1 MSKETQ
7 QWLIDNIR
15 VGYTGPD
22 GPAWWARDNY
32 MTDGSHFDGPV
43 PVEVVERLLSVEFAE
58 AEMFAQYT
66 VKVPQLDREGH
77 PVMTESEP
85 FQDED
90 GEWGMTIPAPVMV
103 EEARTIKDPSRKVI
117 VTPDNGAVLGVFK
130 QGYQV
135 HGYRQWTAD
144 QIASILDTS
153 RGELGTKSVGLLRN
167 RGVAFMQA
175 QLAGSGLEV
184 GGFEFTPYLLAAT
197 SVDGTLSST
206 YATGVTAAVCD
217 NTLAAA
223 LKAATTRFK
232 VKHSRKSAGRLG
244 EVRDALGLVYQ
255 AGDDFAA
262 SAAALQSVDVTEAD
276 FAAWL
281 ALTAP
286 VPAPDPK
293 SSTGGARYSNAVKL
307 RETYEAMWNHDAKVK
322 PWAGTAFGVI
332 QLSNTYNTWKRN
344 VSGADGGRMERTY
357 LNMVTGV
364 TAKEDAQALDALA
377 SVMGDRLTAALA

>member
-7 QWLIDNIR
+7 QWLVDNIR

-43 PVEVVERLLSVEFAE
+43 PVEEVERLLSVEFVEGTVFSTFTDASGNKQSVQDKTRKTIV
-58 AEMFAQYT
+58 ALNDRFA
-66 VKVPQLDREGH
+66 DDAG
-77 PVMTESEP
+77 S
-85 FQDED
+85 
-90 GEWGMTIPAPVMV
+90 I
-103 EEARTIKDPSRKVI
+103 
-117 VTPDNGAVLGVFK
+117 LGTFK
-130 QGYQV
+130 LGYQV
-135 HGYRQWTAD
+135 HDYKQWTAD
-144 QIASILDTS
+144 QIAAILDTS
-153 RGELGTKSVGLLRN
+153 RGELGTKSVGLLKN

-175 QLAGSGLEV
+175 QLTGSGLEV
-184 GGFEFTPYLLAAT
+184 GGFEFTPYILAAT
-197 SVDGTLSST
+197 SVDGSLSST

-223 LKAATTRFK
+223 LSSAVTKFK
-232 VKHSRKSAGRLG
+232 VKHSRNSAGKLAD
-244 EVRDALGLVYQ
+244 VRDKLGLVYQ
-255 AGDDFAA
+255 AADDFIA
-262 SAAALQSVDVTEAD
+262 SATALQSVDVTAKD
-276 FAAWL
+276 FSAWL
-281 ALTAP
+281 DEMNGP
-286 VPAPDPK
+286 VPPADPK
-293 SSTGGARYSNAVKL
+293 SSTGGAKYTNAVKL

-364 TAKEDAQALDALA
+364 TAKEDASALDALA
-377 SVMGDRLTAALA
+377 TVMGDRLTAALA

>member
-7 QWLIDNIR
+7 QWLVDNIR

-43 PVEVVERLLSVEFAE
+43 PVEEVERLLSVEFVE
-58 AEMFAQYT
+58 AEMFAQYLT
-66 VKVPQLDREGH
+66 VDHAEGCAMRDPGECECPARRE
-77 PVMTESEP
+77 V
-85 FQDED
+85 
-90 GEWGMTIPAPVMV
+90 
-103 EEARTIKDPSRKVI
+103 IKDPSRKVI

-175 QLAGSGLEV
+175 QLSGSGLEV

-217 NTLAAA
+217 NTLVAA
-223 LKAATTRFK
+223 LMAATTKFK
-232 VKHSRKSAGRLG
+232 VKHSRNSIGKLT
-244 EVRDALGLVYQ
+244 EVRNALGLVYQ

-262 SAAALQSVDVTEAD
+262 SAAALQSVDVSEKD

-286 VPAPDPK
+286 VPPADPK
-293 SSTGGARYSNAVKL
+293 SSTGGAKYTNAVKL

-322 PWAGTAFGVI
+322 PWAGTAFGVV

>member
-1 MSKETQ
+1 MSKETME
-7 QWLIDNIR
+7 WLRSNIR
-15 VGYTGPD
+15 VGYVGSD
-22 GPAWWARDNY
+22 GPAWWAASGEY

-43 PVEVVERLLSVEFAE
+43 PTEEVERLLSVEFAE

-66 VKVPQLDREGH
+66 DA
-77 PVMTESEP
+77 
-85 FQDED
+85 D
-90 GEWGMTIPAPVMV
+90 GNRQV
-103 EEARTIKDPSRKVI
+103 IKDPSRKVI

-135 HGYRQWTAD
+135 HGYKEWTAD
-144 QIASILDTS
+144 QIAAILDTS

-175 QLAGSGLEV
+175 QLTGSGLEV
-184 GGFEFTPYLLAAT
+184 GGFEFTPYILAAT

-223 LKAATTRFK
+223 LSSARTKFK
-232 VKHSRKSAGRLG
+232 VKHSRNSIGKLT

-255 AGDDFAA
+255 AGDEFAQA
-262 SAAALQSVDVTEAD
+262 AAALQSVDVTEAD

-281 ALTAP
+281 ALVAP
-286 VPAPDPK
+286 VPAADPK
-293 SSTGGARYSNAVKL
+293 SSTGGARYTNAVKL
-307 RETYEAMWNHDAKVK
+307 RETYEAMWRHDAKVR

-332 QLSNTYNTWKRN
+332 QLSNTHNTWKRN

-377 SVMGDRLTAALA
+377 SVMGERLTAALA

>member
-1 MSKETQ
+1 MSKETLN
-7 QWLIDNIR
+7 WLRSNIR
-15 VGYTGPD
+15 VGYVGSD
-22 GPAWWARDNY
+22 GPAWWANSGEY

-43 PVEVVERLLSVEFAE
+43 PVEEVERLLSVEFVEGTVFSTYTDADGN
-58 AEMFAQYT
+58 AQST
-66 VKVPQLDREGH
+66 
-77 PVMTESEP
+77 
-85 FQDED
+85 QDKTRK
-90 GEWGMTIPAPVMV
+90 TI
-103 EEARTIKDPSRKVI
+103 I
-117 VTPDNGAVLGVFK
+117 TPDTAEILGIFK
-130 QGYQV
+130 LGYQV
-135 HGYRQWTAD
+135 HGYKEWTAD
-144 QIASILDTS
+144 QIAAILDAS
-153 RGELGTKSVGLLRN
+153 KGELGTKSVGLLKK

-175 QLAGSGLEV
+175 QLTGSGLEV
-184 GGFEFTPYLLAAT
+184 GGFEATPYILAAT
-197 SVDGTLSST
+197 SVDGSLSST

-223 LKAATTRFK
+223 LSGAVTKFK
-232 VKHSRKSAGRLG
+232 VKHSRNSAGKIG

-255 AGDDFAA
+255 AGDDFMAA
-262 SAAALQSVDVTEAD
+262 AAALQSVDVSEKD

-281 ALTAP
+281 DAMNGP
-286 VPAPDPK
+286 VPPADPK
-293 SSTGGARYSNAVKL
+293 SSTGGAKYTNAVKL